1 MGNSRPAFV
10 MGSTPFF
17 PHQAENWEPLRE
29 KPEHALFWATASGK
43 TYFDLMC
50 SVWSYCA
57 EKIDA
62 VLVIAPNG
70 VHKDTW
76 VGQQIP
82 RHVRIPYTAMF
93 YESKSSCTADQWR
106 ELNDLPNRPGL
117 LILTMYFEALAS
129 KSGYEFARA
138 FCQRFKGRIKITVDE
153 SHRLRT
159 AGSLAS
165 TRLAA
170 LRDLSVQRRIMTATP
185 TGNGL
190 EDLYGQ
196 FRFLGPHIL
205 DVSTKAEY
213 IGMYVNQVKLEG
225 TDFYKIIGYKN
236 VRYLN
241 KRLAPYVSV
250 AKKPAG
256 LPPQFWVDAHT
267 VMSAE
272 QDKAYWEL
280 VYDYQTELRNGRWV
294 EADLSIVRMKR
305 LQQIVAGHITVPD
318 PDNPRRVR
326 EILELACPRVED
338 TLDRVKGAPGKSIIW
353 AEEHFEIE
361 RLGRAAK
368 AAGIE
373 YELLYGKVK
382 RGDARTDAMA
392 RFTDDP
398 LCTLLIANGATGG
411 EGYQVVGGATPDVA
425 VGDSIFYSHT
435 WSRITRTQCEG
446 RPHRPGTAAE
456 RCVYQ
461 DILCKGT
468 IDDRI
473 RRRVKYKDDVATM
486 VEDPAGVAALLD
498 PDLDYE
504 EGDPQAALTFT

>member
-1 MGNSRPAFV
+1 MGT
-10 MGSTPFF
+10 TPFF

-57 EKIDA
+57 NKIDA

-82 RHVRIPYTAMF
+82 KHVMVPHTAMF
-93 YESKSSCTADQWR
+93 YTAKSNCTAQEWR
-106 ELNDLPNRPGL
+106 DLNDLPNRPGL
-117 LILTMYFEALAS
+117 IVLTMYYEALGSA
-129 KSGYEFARA
+129 SGYEFAKA
-138 FCQRFKGRIKITVDE
+138 FCHRFKGRVKITVDE
-153 SHRLRT
+153 SHRIRT
-159 AGSLAS
+159 AGSQAS
-165 TRLAA
+165 VRLAF
-170 LRDLSVQRRIMTATP
+170 LRDLSCQRRIMSATP

-205 DVSTKAEY
+205 QVSTKAEY
-213 IGMYVNQVKLEG
+213 IGAFVNQIKIEG
-225 TDFYKIIGYKN
+225 TDFWKIVGYKN
-236 VRYLN
+236 VKYLN
-241 KRLAPYVSV
+241 KLLAPYVSV
-250 AKKPAG
+250 AKKPEG
-256 LPPQFWVDAHT
+256 LPPRFWVDAHT
-267 VMSAE
+267 VMSPE
-272 QDKAYWEL
+272 QDKAYWDL

-318 PDNPRRVR
+318 PDNPRKVR
-326 EILELACPRVED
+326 EILELACPRIED

-361 RLGRAAK
+361 RLAAAAAK
-368 AAGIE
+368 SGIN
-373 YELLYGKVK
+373 YELLYGKLSR
-382 RGDARTDAMA
+382 RGSVRTDAMA

-398 LCTLLIANGATGG
+398 ACTLLIANGATGG
-411 EGYQVVGGATPDVA
+411 EGYQVVGGDSLVTS

-446 RPHRPGTAAE
+446 RPHRPGSAAE
-456 RCVYQ
+456 RCVYH
-461 DILCKGT
+461 DLLCRGT
-468 IDDRI
+468 IDEKI
-473 RRRVKYKDDVATM
+473 RRRVRYKDDVASL

-498 PDLDYE
+498 PLMDYE
-504 EGDPQAALTFT
+504 EGDPQEALTFTP